1 MRGKGMKLI
10 IAEKP
15 SLGRNIVDA
24 INGIGSEK
32 MQKKNGYFEGAG
44 YVVTWAFGHLF
55 SLADIEYYSDPEY
68 RSDSEHKVRWTM
80 ENLPCFPNKFEFLL
94 KTDEH
99 GKVDSGVRN

>member
-1 MRGKGMKLI
+1 MKLI

-44 YVVTWAFGHLF
+44 YVVT
-55 SLADIEYYSDPEY
+55 
-68 RSDSEHKVRWTM
+68 
-80 ENLPCFPNKFEFLL
+80 
-94 KTDEH
+94 
-99 GKVDSGVRN
+99 